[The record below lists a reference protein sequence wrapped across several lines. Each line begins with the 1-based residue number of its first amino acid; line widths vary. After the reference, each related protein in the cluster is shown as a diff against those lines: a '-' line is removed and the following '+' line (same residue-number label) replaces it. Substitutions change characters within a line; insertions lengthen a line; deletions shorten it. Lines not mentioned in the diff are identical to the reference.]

1 MAETKYAE
9 LTVDGKTFKLPIVV
23 GTEGEKALDISG
35 LLKETG
41 YITLD
46 PGYVNTG
53 SCTSE
58 ITFIDGDKGVL
69 RYRGIPIEDLAGKV
83 TFIQTAYLLLHG
95 AMPDET
101 QLKKFSRLLTV
112 NSLMHEDMRHFF
124 DGFPRGAH
132 PMHILST
139 MINALSTFYPNVDML
154 SLQEDIDVTAARLI
168 SIVRTIA
175 AFAYKKSVGEPM
187 VYPRNDLSYC
197 ANFLNMM
204 FDSPVAQYQ
213 IDPEVV
219 KVLNMMLILHADHEQ
234 NCSTSTVRMIG
245 SAQVNL
251 YATIS
256 AGISALSGPLH
267 GGANQAVMEMLRE
280 IQKEGDLDRVIAK
293 AKDKSSNFKLMGFG
307 HRVYKN
313 YDPRAKIIKD
323 ACHLILDRLKVKDPL
338 LDIALA
344 LEERALKDSYFVEKK
359 LYPNVDF
366 YSGIIYRAIGIPEDM
381 FTVMFA
387 LGRLPGWISHW
398 KEMVESKN
406 RKIARPRQIYTGR
419 QITHYS
425 TDGGLM
431 DNYLNTPQF
440 FQN

>member
-1 MAETKYAE
+1 MAEQKFAE
-9 LTVDGKTFKLPIVV
+9 LIIDGKSYKLPIVV
-23 GTEGEKALDISG
+23 GTEGEKAIDIMN
-35 LLKETG
+35 LRRDTG
-41 YITLD
+41 HITLD
-46 PGYVNTG
+46 PSFANTG

-58 ITFIDGDKGVL
+58 ITFIDGEKGVL
-69 RYRGIPIEDLAGKV
+69 RYRGIPIEELAGKV
-83 TFIQTAYLLLHG
+83 TFTQTAYLLLHG
-95 AMPDET
+95 QLPNEE
-101 QLKKFSRLLTV
+101 QLKKFSKLLNI
-112 NSLMHEDMRHFF
+112 NSLIHEDMRHFF

-139 MINALSTFYPNVDML
+139 MINALSTFYPNVDLL
-154 SLQEDIDVTAARLI
+154 SLQEDIDTTAARLI

-175 AFAYKKSVGEPM
+175 AFAYKKSIGEPL

-204 FDSPVAQYQ
+204 FDSPVTPYQ
-213 IDPEVV
+213 IDPEIV
-219 KVLNMMLILHADHEQ
+219 KILNMMFILHADHEQ
-234 NCSTSTVRMIG
+234 NCSTSTVRVIG

-267 GGANQAVMEMLRE
+267 GGANQAVMEMLRQ
-280 IQKEGDLDRVIAK
+280 IQRAGDPDKFIEK

-313 YDPRAKIIKD
+313 FDPRGKIIKD
-323 ACHLILDRLKVKDPL
+323 ACDKVLARLDVKDPL
-338 LDIALA
+338 LDIAKR
-344 LEERALKDSYFVEKK
+344 LEERALSDKYFIEKK

-387 LGRLPGWISHW
+387 LGRLPGWIAHW

-406 RKIARPRQIYTGR
+406 RKIARPRQIYVGR
-419 QITHYS
+419 PLTHFNA
-425 TDGGLM
+425 DERQVN
-431 DNYLNTPQF
+431 NYLNYPQLY
-440 FQN
+440 Q